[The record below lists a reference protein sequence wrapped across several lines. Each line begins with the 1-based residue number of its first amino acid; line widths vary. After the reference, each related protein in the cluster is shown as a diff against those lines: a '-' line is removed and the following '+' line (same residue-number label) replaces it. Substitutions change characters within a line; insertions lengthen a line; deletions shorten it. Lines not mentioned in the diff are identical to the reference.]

1 MEAFSYLSVL
11 NSIVLG
17 LALASLLAGFAG
29 LVRARARVVMYWPL
43 AAQMC
48 LLFLIQVQ
56 LWWALFALRAVAHW
70 SFTAFM
76 VVLMQPVLVYL
87 ATAFL
92 VPDVRE
98 GETLDLK
105 EAYFREAR
113 WYFSALL
120 LVLADS
126 LAKNLVLTARLQ
138 NATDLAGHAVFALIC
153 VAGILSRRDMVHK
166 LIAPLALLFFTAYI
180 AVLFAS
186 LPG

>member
-1 MEAFSYLSVL
+1 MDAFSYLSVL

-29 LVRARARVVMYWPL
+29 LVRARGRVVMYWPL

-56 LWWALFALRAVAHW
+56 LWWALFVLRNVTHW
-70 SFTAFM
+70 NFIGFL

-98 GETLDLK
+98 DETLDLR

-113 WYFSALL
+113 WYFTAIL

-126 LAKNLVLTARLQ
+126 LAKNLVLTGRLQ
-138 NATDLAGHAVFALIC
+138 NPTDLVGHAVFAFIC
-153 VAGILSRRDMVHK
+153 AAGILSRRDFVHK

-180 AVLFAS
+180 ALLFAS